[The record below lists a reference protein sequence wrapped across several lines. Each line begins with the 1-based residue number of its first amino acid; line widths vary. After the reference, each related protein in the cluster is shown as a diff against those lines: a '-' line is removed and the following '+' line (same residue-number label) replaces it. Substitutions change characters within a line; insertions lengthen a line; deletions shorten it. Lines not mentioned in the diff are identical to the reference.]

1 MSNALE
7 SVYNQHSFNEMN
19 MCDYDM
25 LTRAYH
31 LYNSVCELQ
40 PTSVF
45 FDVGCNSG
53 SFVRVLKD
61 NNILQNIHCFEPH
74 PVMAKKTTEYYPH
87 IKMNQECLSDTN
99 GLVDVYLPSLSCGL
113 GSIINR
119 PVFSKL
125 NQEITV
131 LNVPCETVDMYC
143 SKNNISTI
151 DFIKIDIEG
160 AELLLLKGASQ
171 MLKEHRIKFGIFEL
185 GCLIDAGSSVEEVIA
200 LLGGYGYTIDRS
212 IGNDDYAFYISK

>member
-1 MSNALE
+1 MNSALDR
-7 SVYNQHSFNEMN
+7 VYDQHSFNEMN
-19 MCDYDM
+19 YCDYQL
-25 LTRAYH
+25 LTRAYQ
-31 LYNSVCELQ
+31 LYYKICGLQ

-61 NNILQNIHCFEPH
+61 NNIYENIHCFEPH
-74 PVMAKKTTEYYPH
+74 PVMAKTTSNFYPY

-99 GLVDVYLPSLSCGL
+99 SSVNVYLPALSCGL

-131 LNVPCETVDMYC
+131 LNVPCETIDMYC
-143 SKNNISTI
+143 NKNNISVI
-151 DFIKIDIEG
+151 DFIKIDVEG
-160 AELLLLKGASQ
+160 AEMLVLNGASQ
-171 MLKEHRIKFGIFEL
+171 MLKEHRIKFGIFEH
-185 GCLIDAGSSVEEVIA
+185 GCLKDAGSSVEEVII
-200 LLGGYGYTIDRS
+200 LLEGYGYVIDRT
-212 IGNDDYAFYISK
+212 IGSEDYAFYIKQ

>member
-1 MSNALE
+1 MSSALE
-7 SVYNQHSFNEMN
+7 RVYDQHSFNEMN
-19 MCDYDM
+19 ECDYHM

-31 LYNSVCELQ
+31 LYNRVCGLQ
-40 PTSVF
+40 HTSVF

-61 NNILQNIHCFEPH
+61 NNVLQNIHCFEPH
-74 PVMAKKTTEYYPH
+74 PVMAKRTAAYYPH
-87 IKMNQECLSDTN
+87 IKMNEECLSDTN
-99 GLVDVYLPSLSCGL
+99 GFVDVYLPALSCGL

-119 PVFSKL
+119 PVFSTL

-131 LNVPCETVDMYC
+131 LNVPCETIDMYC
-143 SKNNISTI
+143 SKNNISAI

-160 AELLLLKGASQ
+160 AEMLVLKGASQ

-185 GCLIDAGSSVEEVIA
+185 GCLKDAGSSVEEVIS
-200 LLGGYGYTIDRS
+200 LIEGYGYTIDRS
-212 IGNDDYAFYISK
+212 IGDADYAFYIKK

>member
-1 MSNALE
+1 MSRALE
-7 SVYNQHSFNEMN
+7 RVYDQHSFNEMN
-19 MCDYDM
+19 VCDYDM

-31 LYNSVCELQ
+31 LYNRVCGLQ
-40 PTSVF
+40 STSVF

-61 NNILQNIHCFEPH
+61 NNVLQNIHCFEPH
-74 PVMAKKTTEYYPH
+74 PVMARTTAAYYPH
-87 IKMNQECLSDTN
+87 IKMVEECLSDTN
-99 GLVDVYLPSLSCGL
+99 GSVDVYLPALSCGL

-131 LNVPCETVDMYC
+131 LNVPCETIDMYC
-143 SKNNISTI
+143 SKNNISTV
-151 DFIKIDIEG
+151 DFIKIDVEG
-160 AELLLLKGASQ
+160 AEMLVLKGATQ

-185 GCLIDAGSSVEEVIA
+185 GCLKDAGTSVEEVIA
-200 LLGGYGYTIDRS
+200 LIEGYGYTIDRS
-212 IGNDDYAFYISK
+212 IGEGDYAFYIKQ